1 MVTGVIEL
9 QRLGHAGTAGQF
21 ALSEQ
26 RDLRAEAL
34 ARAGQGSL
42 HYFFG
47 GAAGSVEAG
56 GPSEFHV
63 SRTYSHLPSFFLET
77 ERYFPVS
84 IT

>member
-1 MVTGVIEL
+1 MLKLEAIGPSNKDEDLSPLAPMRPRTFRGGL
-9 QRLGHAGTAGQF
+9 AGA
-21 ALSEQ
+21 S
-26 RDLRAEAL
+26 
-34 ARAGQGSL
+34 QGPP

-47 GAAGSVEAG
+47 GVAGSVDAG

-63 SRTYSHLPSFFLET
+63 SQTYSHLPSFFLET